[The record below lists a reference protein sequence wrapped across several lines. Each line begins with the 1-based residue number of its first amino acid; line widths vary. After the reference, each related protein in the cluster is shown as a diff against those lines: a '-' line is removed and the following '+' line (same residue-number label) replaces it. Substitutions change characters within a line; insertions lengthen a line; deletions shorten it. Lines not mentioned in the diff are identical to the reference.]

1 MLKKNLLLLLILNFG
16 LVSNLVAE
24 TLILKAAAYVDV
36 LSGELIEPAIV
47 VVEDQFITAVNP
59 EVIPDGEEIDLG
71 SKILLPGLIDM
82 HVHLTGSVAPNGQ
95 LRGVTETP
103 AAAAF
108 RAMINA
114 ETTLM
119 AGFTTVRNLGSG
131 DFIDV
136 ELSKFSARGEVIS
149 PWIVPA
155 AHSISTTGGH
165 GDNGGYSPFAVEQAD
180 YKSGIADGVD
190 AVTQAVRYQIK
201 HGAKVIKFTAT
212 AGVLSFEGPVGA
224 QQYSSQEMAAI
235 VEEASRHGIRVAA
248 HAHGSDGILAAVR
261 AGVASIEHGS
271 MLNQE
276 IIDEMKA
283 RGTYL
288 VPTSYIADSF
298 NFDAVPLIMQ
308 EKGRMVIPLAQE
320 SLGLAIREGV
330 NIAFGTDAA
339 VIPHGQNAGEFG
351 AMVKLGMSNADA
363 IRTATVNAADLLGA
377 VDRGQIEVGM
387 LADIVAVEGNP
398 LDDVTVLTK
407 VSFVMKGGTVYKQ

>member
-1 MLKKNLLLLLILNFG
+1 
-16 LVSNLVAE
+16 
-24 TLILKAAAYVDV
+24 LKAAAYVDV
-36 LSGELIEPAIV
+36 VNGELIEPAIII
-47 VVEDQFITAVNP
+47 VEDQFIVAVNP

-136 ELSKFSARGEVIS
+136 ELAKFSARGEVIS

-165 GDNGGYSPFAVEQAD
+165 GDNGGYSPFAIEQAD
-180 YKSGIADGVD
+180 YKSGVADGVD
-190 AVTQAVRYQIK
+190 GVTQAVRYQIK

-235 VEEASRHGIRVAA
+235 VEEASRHGIKVAA
-248 HAHGSDGILAAVR
+248 HAHGSEGILAAVR

-288 VPTSYIADSF
+288 VPTIYITDTF
-298 NFDAVPLIMQ
+298 DFDAVPPIMQ
-308 EKGRMVIPLAQE
+308 EKGRMVIPLARE
-320 SLGLAIREGV
+320 SLGFAIREGV

-339 VIPHGQNAGEFG
+339 VIPHGENAGEFA
-351 AMVKLGMSNADA
+351 AMVRQGMSNADA
-363 IRTATVNAADLLGA
+363 IRTATVNAADLLGV
-377 VDRGQIEVGM
+377 VDRSQIDAGR
-387 LADIVAVEGNP
+387 LADIIAVEGNP
-398 LDDVTVLTK
+398 LLDVSVLEH
-407 VSFVMKGGTVYKQ
+407 VDFVMKGGVIYKQ